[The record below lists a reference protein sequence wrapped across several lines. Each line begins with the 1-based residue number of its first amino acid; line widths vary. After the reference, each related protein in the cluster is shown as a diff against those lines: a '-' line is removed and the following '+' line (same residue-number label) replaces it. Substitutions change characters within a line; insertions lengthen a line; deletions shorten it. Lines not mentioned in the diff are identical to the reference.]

1 MLTASLPAQE
11 PTDALWTRAIKK
23 LADSRIR
30 VSRFQGASVTGAFVS
45 ATSDDITLRTK
56 QAVTTIQ
63 RSEIRKIQRL
73 GGVARL
79 KKAALG
85 GVAGGGVGTLIF
97 ANSGGSDY
105 FVEVLTAVIII
116 GALIGFGVGLAF
128 PASSTVY
135 RATP

>member
-1 MLTASLPAQE
+1 
-11 PTDALWTRAIKK
+11 
-23 LADSRIR
+23 
-30 VSRFQGASVTGAFVS
+30 
-45 ATSDDITLRTK
+45 
-56 QAVTTIQ
+56 
-63 RSEIRKIQRL
+63 L

-79 KKAALG
+79 KKAAVG
-85 GVAGGGVGTLIF
+85 GVAGGGVGALIF

-105 FVEVLTAVIII
+105 FAEVLTAVIVI